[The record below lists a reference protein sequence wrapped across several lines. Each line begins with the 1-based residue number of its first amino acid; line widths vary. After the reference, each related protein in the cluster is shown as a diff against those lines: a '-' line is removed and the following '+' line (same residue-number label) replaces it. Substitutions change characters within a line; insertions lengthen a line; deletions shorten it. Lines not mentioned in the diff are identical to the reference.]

1 MNQLITGSRAPTKEE
16 LAEIDQYFTTEEKT

>member
-16 LAEIDQYFTTEEKT
+16 LELVNQYFTPEEQS